1 MVNQITAI
9 YDQYILG
16 RPKLVLLALLVVFS
30 FFAWFSR
37 DFKLD
42 ASADSLI
49 LESDKDLR
57 IFRELNKRYETR
69 EFLFVT
75 FTPYENLFSETSLK
89 TIYQLREDLKQAP
102 GVESVFSLIDAPL
115 VKILGGTLTEAARNY
130 RTLEDP
136 SVDRDRAREELLTS
150 PVFKDL
156 IISKDGQTTALL
168 VNLEHRE
175 RYIELQKRKNSLL
188 IKRDSEGLSEAEM
201 LELDNT
207 LQEYDDAKT
216 RFNKSNH
223 ETIVAVREVMSR
235 YRELG
240 TLYLGGIPM
249 IADDMI
255 TFIKNDLVVFGA
267 GVFVF
272 LVLMLSA
279 IFRQP
284 RFVLLPLCS
293 CVFAVVTMMG
303 LLGLVGWRVTVI
315 SSNFISLMLIL
326 TMSMNVHLIVR
337 YRQLSRDFAGL
348 SQEELVFNTVRRMVW
363 PCLYTALTTMIGFGS
378 LVVSDIKPVID
389 FGWMMTLGLAV
400 TFLTSFLLF
409 PTLLVSLDKKISSAG
424 KEEVPFTAALARTT
438 EKFGN
443 GVVMIALLLA
453 ALSLFGVSRLKVENS
468 FVNYFSDD
476 TEIYQGLKLID
487 EKLGGTGPLDI
498 VLKFDPVKEYGEEE
512 EPEEAE
518 DEFSDLDALFGGFE
532 EEPADP
538 ADAWFT
544 AYKIDRIKA
553 VHDYLDTLPAVGKV
567 QSLASVLRLAEDLN
581 QGEEFDAFE
590 LAVIN
595 KKMPEEIKKSLI
607 DPYIS
612 IADNEAR
619 LNIRILDS
627 LPDLRRKQFLEKL
640 DEDLR
645 TKLGLT
651 ADDFQISGMM
661 VLYNNMLQS
670 LFTSQI
676 ETLGVV
682 MLGIALML
690 LVLFRSISLAII
702 GIVPN
707 ILAAGIILGLMGIL
721 DIPLDMMT
729 ITIAA
734 ITIGIAVD
742 NSIHY
747 IYRFRE
753 EYPGKSDYVATLYYC
768 HANIG
773 RAVFYTAITIII
785 GFSILVLSN
794 FIPTIYFGLLT
805 APGHVHCPLGRPD
818 PATKADIDT
827 PAVLKKRDKFIF
839 FVFSM
844 ISGRGHRE
852 TLIHSV
858 ISVSSVAKNKSA
870 PFFSKNIGTPG
881 NFW

>member
-1 MVNQITAI
+1 MFVNQITDI
-9 YDQYILG
+9 YDRYILG
-16 RPKLVLLALLVVFS
+16 RPGLALLALLAVFA
-30 FFAWFSR
+30 FFAWHSR

-42 ASADSLI
+42 ASTDTLI

-57 IFRELNKRYETR
+57 ILREVNKRYETQ
-69 EFLFVT
+69 EFLVVT
-75 FTPYENLFSETSLK
+75 FTPDADLFSVSSLETIL
-89 TIYQLREDLKQAP
+89 QLREDLKQIP
-102 GVESVFSLIDAPL
+102 GVASVFSLVDAPL
-115 VKILGGTLTEAARNY
+115 VKIIGGKLSEVARNY

-136 SVDRDRAREELLTS
+136 SVDRDRAREELLAS
-150 PVFKDL
+150 PIFLDL
-156 IISKDGQTTALL
+156 LISQDARTTALQ
-168 VNLEHRE
+168 VNLKNKVI
-175 RYIELQKRKNSLL
+175 YTDAQKRKNELL
-188 IKRDSEGLSEAEM
+188 IKQEHEGLTEAEQM
-201 LELDNT
+201 DLADTLE
-207 LQEYDDAKT
+207 QYKEIKEEVT
-216 RFNKSNH
+216 RLNH
-223 ETIVAVREVMSR
+223 ETVAATREVMDR
-235 YRELG
+235 YRDRG

-255 TFIKNDLVVFGA
+255 TFIKNDLLVFGA
-267 GVFVF
+267 GVFAF
-272 LVLMLSA
+272 LVIMLSI

-293 CVFAVVTMMG
+293 CVFAVVIMMG
-303 LLGLVGWRVTVI
+303 LLGLTGWPVTVI

-337 YRQLSRDFAGL
+337 YRQLSRDFAG
-348 SQEELVFNTVRRMVW
+348 QNQTELVSNTVRRMVW

-389 FGWMMTLGLAV
+389 FGWMMTLGLSV
-400 TFLTSFLLF
+400 TFMTSFLLF
-409 PTLLVSLDKKISSAG
+409 PTILVSLDKRITAPG
-424 KEEVPFTAALARTT
+424 KQEVPFTASLARIT

-443 GVVMIALLLA
+443 GVVVIALLLA
-453 ALSLFGVSRLKVENS
+453 ALSLYGVSRLKVENS
-468 FVNYFSDD
+468 FVNYFSDT
-476 TEIYQGLKLID
+476 TEIHQGLTLID
-487 EKLGGTGPLDI
+487 NELGGTAPMDV
-498 VLKFDPVKEYGEEE
+498 VLKFDPVKEFGEEE
-512 EPEEAE
+512 EPLEGD
-518 DEFSDLDALFGGFE
+518 DEFADLDDLFGGFG

-553 VHDYLDTLPAVGKV
+553 VHDYLDSLPAVGKV
-567 QSLASVLRLAEDLN
+567 LSLASVLRLAEDLN
-581 QGEEFDAFE
+581 EGEEFDAFE

-595 KKMPEEIKKSLI
+595 KKMPQEIKEQLI

-612 IADNEAR
+612 IANNEAR
-619 LNIRILDS
+619 INIRILDS
-627 LPDLRRKQFLEKL
+627 LPELRRKQFLEKI
-640 DEDLR
+640 DADLR
-645 TKLGLT
+645 TELGLT
-651 ADDFQISGMM
+651 EDEFQVSGMM

-690 LVLFRSISLAII
+690 LVLFRSFSLALI
-702 GIVPN
+702 GILPN

-753 EYPGKSDYVATLYYC
+753 EYPGKADYVSTLHYC

-773 RAVFYTAITIII
+773 RAVFYTATTIII
-785 GFSILVLSN
+785 GFSILVMSN

-805 APGHVHCPLGRPD
+805 ALAMFIALLAALTLLPKLILIFRP
-818 PATKADIDT
+818 
-827 PAVLKKRDKFIF
+827 F
-839 FVFSM
+839 
-844 ISGRGHRE
+844 
-852 TLIHSV
+852 
-858 ISVSSVAKNKSA
+858 
-870 PFFSKNIGTPG
+870 
-881 NFW
+881 

>member
-1 MVNQITAI
+1 MLVNQITEL
-9 YDQYILG
+9 YDRYILS
-16 RPKLVLLALLVVFS
+16 RPRLVLLALLAVFA
-30 FFAWFSR
+30 FFAWHAR

-42 ASADSLI
+42 ASTDTLI

-57 IFRELNKRYETR
+57 ILRQVSKRYETQ
-69 EFLFVT
+69 EFLVVT
-75 FTPYENLFSETSLK
+75 FTPDADLFSDTSLE
-89 TIYQLREDLKQAP
+89 TIRRLREDLEQVP
-102 GVESVFSLIDAPL
+102 GVASVFSLIDAPL
-115 VKILGGTLTEAARNY
+115 VKIGGGKLAEVAANY

-136 SVDRDRAREELLTS
+136 DVDRERAREELLAS
-150 PVFKDL
+150 PIFLDL
-156 IISKDGQTTALL
+156 LISDDARTTALQ
-168 VNLEHRE
+168 VNL
-175 RYIELQKRKNSLL
+175 KNKVILTDAQRRRNELL
-188 IKRDSEGLSEAEM
+188 IKQDEEGLTEAEQ
-201 LELDNT
+201 LELADT
-207 LQEYDDAKT
+207 LERYQQVKEEAT
-216 RFNKSNH
+216 RINH
-223 ETIVAVREVMSR
+223 ETVAATRAVMDR
-235 YRELG
+235 YRDQG

-255 TFIKNDLVVFGA
+255 TFIRNDLVVFGA
-267 GVFVF
+267 GVIAF
-272 LVLMLSA
+272 LVIMLSV
-279 IFRQP
+279 IFRQA

-293 CVFAVVTMMG
+293 CVFAVVVMMG
-303 LLGLVGWRVTVI
+303 LLGLTGWPVTVI

-326 TMSMNVHLIVR
+326 TMSMNVHLVVR
-337 YRQLSRDFAGL
+337 YRQLSRDFAGQ
-348 SQEELVFNTVRRMVW
+348 SQAELVANTVRRMVW

-389 FGWMMTLGLAV
+389 FGWMMTLGLGV

-409 PTLLVSLDKKISSAG
+409 PVILVSLDRKITSPG
-424 KEEVPFTAALARTT
+424 KQEVPFTAALARTT
-438 EKFGN
+438 EKYGN
-443 GVVMIALLLA
+443 GVVAIALALA
-453 ALSLFGVSRLKVENS
+453 VLSLYGVSRLKVENS
-468 FVNYFSDD
+468 FVNYFSAD
-476 TEIYQGLKLID
+476 TEIHQGLKLVDD
-487 EKLGGTGPLDI
+487 ELGGTAPLDV
-498 VLKFDPVKEYGEEE
+498 VLKFDPVKEFGEEE
-512 EPEEAE
+512 EAPDED
-518 DEFSDLDALFGGFE
+518 DEFEDLFGGFE

-553 VHDYLDTLPAVGKV
+553 AHDYLDSLPAVGKV
-567 QSLASVLRLAEDLN
+567 LSLASVLRLAEDLN

-595 KKMPEEIKKSLI
+595 KKLPEEIKEQLI

-619 LNIRILDS
+619 INMRILDS
-627 LPDLRRKQFLEKL
+627 LPDLRRKQFLEQV
-640 DEDLR
+640 DADLR
-645 TKLGLT
+645 TELGL
-651 ADDFQISGMM
+651 AEDEFQVSGMM

-690 LVLFRSISLAII
+690 LVLFRSFSLAVI
-702 GIVPN
+702 GILPN
-707 ILAAGIILGLMGIL
+707 ILAAGIILGLMGLL

-753 EYPGKSDYVATLYYC
+753 EYPGNADYVSTLHYC

-785 GFSILVLSN
+785 GFSILVMSN

-805 APGHVHCPLGRPD
+805 ALAMFIALLAALTLLPKLILIFRPFG
-818 PATKADIDT
+818 K
-827 PAVLKKRDKFIF
+827 
-839 FVFSM
+839 
-844 ISGRGHRE
+844 
-852 TLIHSV
+852 
-858 ISVSSVAKNKSA
+858 
-870 PFFSKNIGTPG
+870 
-881 NFW
+881 

>member
-1 MVNQITAI
+1 MLVNLITAI
-9 YDQYILG
+9 YDRYILG
-16 RPKLVLLALLVVFS
+16 RPGLVLLALLAVFA
-30 FFAWFSR
+30 FFAWHAR

-42 ASADSLI
+42 ASTDTLI

-57 IFRELNKRYETR
+57 ILRQVNKRYETQ
-69 EFLFVT
+69 EFLVVT
-75 FTPYENLFSETSLK
+75 FTPDADLFSVSSLET
-89 TIYQLREDLKQAP
+89 IHQLREDLKQIP
-102 GVESVFSLIDAPL
+102 GVASVFSLIDAPL
-115 VKILGGTLTEAARNY
+115 VKIIGGKLAEVARNY

-136 SVDRDRAREELLTS
+136 AVDRDLAREELLAS
-150 PVFKDL
+150 PIFLDL
-156 IISKDGQTTALL
+156 LISQNSRTTALQ
-168 VNLEHRE
+168 VNLKNKVIFT
-175 RYIELQKRKNSLL
+175 YAQKRKNELL
-188 IKRDSEGLSEAEM
+188 IKQEHEGLTEAEQ
-201 LELDNT
+201 LELADT
-207 LQEYDDAKT
+207 LVQYEEIKEEVT
-216 RFNKSNH
+216 RLNH
-223 ETIVAVREVMSR
+223 ETVAATREVMDR
-235 YRELG
+235 YRYRG

-255 TFIKNDLVVFGA
+255 TFIKNDLLVFGA
-267 GVFVF
+267 GVFAF
-272 LVLMLSA
+272 LVIMLSI

-284 RFVLLPLCS
+284 RFVMLPLCS
-293 CVFAVVTMMG
+293 CVFAVVIMMG
-303 LLGLVGWRVTVI
+303 LLGLTGWPVTVI

-348 SQEELVFNTVRRMVW
+348 DQTELVSNTVRRMVW

-389 FGWMMTLGLAV
+389 FGWMMTLGLSV
-400 TFLTSFLLF
+400 TFMTSFLLF
-409 PTLLVSLDKKISSAG
+409 PTILVSLDKRITAPG
-424 KEEVPFTAALARTT
+424 KQEVPFTATLARIT

-443 GVVMIALLLA
+443 GVVLIALLLA
-453 ALSLFGVSRLKVENS
+453 ALSLYGVSRLKVENS
-468 FVNYFSDD
+468 FVNYFSDT
-476 TEIYQGLKLID
+476 TEIHQGLTLID
-487 EKLGGTGPLDI
+487 NELGGTAPMDV
-498 VLKFDPVKEYGEEE
+498 VLKFDPVKEFGEEE
-512 EPEEAE
+512 EPLEGD
-518 DEFSDLDALFGGFE
+518 DEFADLDDLFGGFE

-553 VHDYLDTLPAVGKV
+553 VHDYLDSLPAVGKV
-567 QSLASVLRLAEDLN
+567 LSLASVLRLAEDLN
-581 QGEEFDAFE
+581 DGEEFDAFE

-595 KKMPEEIKKSLI
+595 KKMPREIKEQLI

-619 LNIRILDS
+619 INIRILDS
-627 LPDLRRKQFLEKL
+627 LPELRRKQFLEKINA
-640 DEDLR
+640 DLR
-645 TKLGLT
+645 TELGLT
-651 ADDFQISGMM
+651 EDEFQVSGMM

-690 LVLFRSISLAII
+690 LVLFRSFSLALI
-702 GIVPN
+702 GILPN

-753 EYPGKSDYVATLYYC
+753 EYPGRADYVSTLHYC

-785 GFSILVLSN
+785 GFSILVMSN

-805 APGHVHCPLGRPD
+805 ALAMFIALLAALTLLPKLILIFRPFR
-818 PATKADIDT
+818 K
-827 PAVLKKRDKFIF
+827 
-839 FVFSM
+839 
-844 ISGRGHRE
+844 
-852 TLIHSV
+852 
-858 ISVSSVAKNKSA
+858 
-870 PFFSKNIGTPG
+870 
-881 NFW
+881 

>member
-1 MVNQITAI
+1 MFVNQITDI
-9 YDQYILG
+9 YDRYILG
-16 RPKLVLLALLVVFS
+16 RPGLALLVLLAVFT
-30 FFAWFSR
+30 FFAWHSR

-42 ASADSLI
+42 ASTDTLI

-57 IFRELNKRYETR
+57 ILRQVNKRYETQ
-69 EFLFVT
+69 EFLVVT
-75 FTPYENLFSETSLK
+75 FTPDADLFSVSSLETIL
-89 TIYQLREDLKQAP
+89 QLREDLKQIP
-102 GVESVFSLIDAPL
+102 GVASVFSLIDAPL
-115 VKILGGTLTEAARNY
+115 VKIIGGKLSEVARNY

-136 SVDRDRAREELLTS
+136 SVDRDRAREELLAS
-150 PVFKDL
+150 PIFLDL
-156 IISKDGQTTALL
+156 LISQNARTTALQ
-168 VNLEHRE
+168 VNLKNKVI
-175 RYIELQKRKNSLL
+175 YTDAQKRKNELL
-188 IKRDSEGLSEAEM
+188 IKQEHEGLTEAEQM
-201 LELDNT
+201 DLADTLE
-207 LQEYDDAKT
+207 QYKEIKEEVT
-216 RFNKSNH
+216 RLNH
-223 ETIVAVREVMSR
+223 ETVAATREVMDR
-235 YRELG
+235 YRDRG

-255 TFIKNDLVVFGA
+255 TFIKNDLLVFGA
-267 GVFVF
+267 GVFAF
-272 LVLMLSA
+272 LVIMLSI

-293 CVFAVVTMMG
+293 CVFAVVIMMG
-303 LLGLVGWRVTVI
+303 LLGLTGWPVTVI

-348 SQEELVFNTVRRMVW
+348 NQTELVSNTVRRMVW

-389 FGWMMTLGLAV
+389 FGWMMTLGLSV
-400 TFLTSFLLF
+400 TFMTSFLLF
-409 PTLLVSLDKKISSAG
+409 PTILVSLDKRITAPG
-424 KEEVPFTAALARTT
+424 KQEVPFTASLARIT

-443 GVVMIALLLA
+443 GVVVIALLLA
-453 ALSLFGVSRLKVENS
+453 ALSLYGVSRLKVENS
-468 FVNYFSDD
+468 FVNYFSDT
-476 TEIYQGLKLID
+476 TEIHQGLTLID
-487 EKLGGTGPLDI
+487 NELGGTAPMDV
-498 VLKFDPVKEYGEEE
+498 VLKFDPVKEFGEEE
-512 EPEEAE
+512 EPLEGD
-518 DEFSDLDALFGGFE
+518 DEFADLDDLFGDFGE
-532 EEPADP
+532 DPADP

-553 VHDYLDTLPAVGKV
+553 VHDYLDSLPAVGKV
-567 QSLASVLRLAEDLN
+567 LSLASVLRLAEDLN
-581 QGEEFDAFE
+581 EGEEFDAFE

-595 KKMPEEIKKSLI
+595 KKMPREIKEQLI

-612 IADNEAR
+612 IANNEAR
-619 LNIRILDS
+619 INIRILDS
-627 LPDLRRKQFLEKL
+627 LPELRRKQFLEKI
-640 DEDLR
+640 DADLR
-645 TKLGLT
+645 TELGLT
-651 ADDFQISGMM
+651 EDEFQVSGMM

-690 LVLFRSISLAII
+690 LVLFRSFSLALI
-702 GIVPN
+702 GILPN

-753 EYPGKSDYVATLYYC
+753 EYPGKADYVSTLHYC

-785 GFSILVLSN
+785 GFSILVMSN

-805 APGHVHCPLGRPD
+805 ALAMFIALLAALTLLPKLILIFRPFR
-818 PATKADIDT
+818 K
-827 PAVLKKRDKFIF
+827 
-839 FVFSM
+839 
-844 ISGRGHRE
+844 
-852 TLIHSV
+852 
-858 ISVSSVAKNKSA
+858 
-870 PFFSKNIGTPG
+870 
-881 NFW
+881 

>member
-1 MVNQITAI
+1 MINQITAL
-9 YDQYILG
+9 YDRHILG
-16 RPKLVLLALLVVFS
+16 QPRLVLPALLAVFA
-30 FFAWFSR
+30 FFAWHAR

-42 ASADSLI
+42 ASTDTLI

-57 IFRELNKRYETR
+57 ILRQVNKRYETQ
-69 EFLFVT
+69 EFLVVT
-75 FTPYENLFSETSLK
+75 FTPYADLFSDASLET
-89 TIYQLREDLKQAP
+89 IRRLREDLEQVP
-102 GVESVFSLIDAPL
+102 GIASVFSLIDAPL
-115 VKILGGTLTEAARNY
+115 VKIVGGTLAEVAANY

-136 SVDRDRAREELLTS
+136 GVDRDLAREEFLASPIFLDLL
-150 PVFKDL
+150 
-156 IISKDGQTTALL
+156 ISQDAGTTALQ
-168 VNLEHRE
+168 VNLENKVILTDAQRRRNE
-175 RYIELQKRKNSLL
+175 LL
-188 IKRDSEGLSEAEM
+188 IKQDEEGLTEAEQ
-201 LELDNT
+201 LELADT
-207 LQEYDDAKT
+207 LEQYEAVKEEAT
-216 RFNKSNH
+216 RINH
-223 ETIVAVREVMSR
+223 ETVAATRAVMDR
-235 YRELG
+235 YRDRG

-255 TFIKNDLVVFGA
+255 TFIRNDLLVFGA
-267 GVFVF
+267 GVFAF
-272 LVLMLSA
+272 LVIMLSI
-279 IFRQP
+279 IFRQA

-293 CVFAVVTMMG
+293 CIFAVVIMMG
-303 LLGLVGWRVTVI
+303 LLGLTGWPVTVI

-326 TMSMNVHLIVR
+326 TMSMNVHLVVR
-337 YRQLSRDFAGL
+337 YRQLSRDFAGQ
-348 SQEELVFNTVRRMVW
+348 SQAELVSNTVRRMVW

-389 FGWMMTLGLAV
+389 FGWMMTLGLSV
-400 TFLTSFLLF
+400 TFMTSFLLF
-409 PTLLVSLDKKISSAG
+409 PTILVSLDNRITSPG
-424 KEEVPFTAALARTT
+424 REEVPFTAGLARIT
-438 EKFGN
+438 ERFGN
-443 GVVMIALLLA
+443 GVVVFALLLA
-453 ALSLFGVSRLKVENS
+453 ALSLYGVSRLKVENS

-476 TEIYQGLKLID
+476 TEIHQGLKLID
-487 EKLGGTGPLDI
+487 DELGGTAPLDV

-512 EPEEAE
+512 DPEED
-518 DEFSDLDALFGGFE
+518 DEFADLDDLFGGFD

-553 VHDYLDTLPAVGKV
+553 VHDYLDSLPAVGKV

-595 KKMPEEIKKSLI
+595 KKLPQEIKEQLI

-612 IADNEAR
+612 IEDNEAR
-619 LNIRILDS
+619 INMRILDS
-627 LPDLRRKQFLEKL
+627 LPELRRKQFLEQV
-640 DEDLR
+640 EADLR
-645 TKLGLT
+645 TELGL
-651 ADDFQISGMM
+651 ADDEFQVSGMM

-690 LVLFRSISLAII
+690 LVLFRSLSLAVI
-702 GIVPN
+702 GILPN

-753 EYPGKSDYVATLYYC
+753 EYPGKPDYVSTLYYC

-773 RAVFYTAITIII
+773 RAVFYTAVTIII
-785 GFSILVLSN
+785 GFSILVMSN

-805 APGHVHCPLGRPD
+805 ALAMFIALLAALTLLPKLILIFRPF
-818 PATKADIDT
+818 K
-827 PAVLKKRDKFIF
+827 
-839 FVFSM
+839 
-844 ISGRGHRE
+844 
-852 TLIHSV
+852 
-858 ISVSSVAKNKSA
+858 
-870 PFFSKNIGTPG
+870 
-881 NFW
+881 

>member
-1 MVNQITAI
+1 MFVNQITDI
-9 YDQYILG
+9 YDRYILG
-16 RPKLVLLALLVVFS
+16 RPGLALLVLLAVFT
-30 FFAWFSR
+30 FFAWHSR

-42 ASADSLI
+42 ASTDTLI

-57 IFRELNKRYETR
+57 ILRQVNKRYETQ
-69 EFLFVT
+69 EFLVVT
-75 FTPYENLFSETSLK
+75 FTPDADLFSVSSLETIL
-89 TIYQLREDLKQAP
+89 QLREDLKQIP
-102 GVESVFSLIDAPL
+102 GVASVFSLIDAPL
-115 VKILGGTLTEAARNY
+115 VKIIGGKLSEVARNY

-136 SVDRDRAREELLTS
+136 SVDRDRAREELLAS
-150 PVFKDL
+150 PIFLDL
-156 IISKDGQTTALL
+156 LISQNARTTALQ
-168 VNLEHRE
+168 VNLKNKVI
-175 RYIELQKRKNSLL
+175 YTDAQKRKNELL
-188 IKRDSEGLSEAEM
+188 IKQEHEGLTEAEQM
-201 LELDNT
+201 DLADTLE
-207 LQEYDDAKT
+207 QYKQIKEEVT
-216 RFNKSNH
+216 RLNH
-223 ETIVAVREVMSR
+223 ETVAATREVMDR
-235 YRELG
+235 YRDRG

-255 TFIKNDLVVFGA
+255 TFIKNDLLVFGA
-267 GVFVF
+267 GVFAF
-272 LVLMLSA
+272 LVIMLSI

-293 CVFAVVTMMG
+293 CVFAVVIMMG
-303 LLGLVGWRVTVI
+303 LLGLTGWPVTVI

-348 SQEELVFNTVRRMVW
+348 NQTELVSNTVRRMVW

-389 FGWMMTLGLAV
+389 FGWMMTLGLSV
-400 TFLTSFLLF
+400 TFMTSFLLF
-409 PTLLVSLDKKISSAG
+409 PTILVSLDKRITAPG
-424 KEEVPFTAALARTT
+424 KQEVPFTASLARIT

-443 GVVMIALLLA
+443 GVVVIALLLA
-453 ALSLFGVSRLKVENS
+453 ALSLYGVSRLKVENS
-468 FVNYFSDD
+468 FVNYFSDT
-476 TEIYQGLKLID
+476 TEIHQGLTLID
-487 EKLGGTGPLDI
+487 NELGGTAPMDV
-498 VLKFDPVKEYGEEE
+498 VLKFDPVKEFGEEE
-512 EPEEAE
+512 EPLEGD
-518 DEFSDLDALFGGFE
+518 DEFADLDDLFGGFGE
-532 EEPADP
+532 DPADP

-553 VHDYLDTLPAVGKV
+553 VHDYLDSLPAVGKV
-567 QSLASVLRLAEDLN
+567 LSLASVLRLAEDLN
-581 QGEEFDAFE
+581 EGEEFDAFE

-595 KKMPEEIKKSLI
+595 KKMPREIKEQLI

-612 IADNEAR
+612 IANNEAR
-619 LNIRILDS
+619 INIRILDS
-627 LPDLRRKQFLEKL
+627 LPELRRKQFLEKI
-640 DEDLR
+640 DADLR
-645 TKLGLT
+645 TELGLT
-651 ADDFQISGMM
+651 EDEFQVSGMM

-690 LVLFRSISLAII
+690 LVLFRSFSLALI
-702 GIVPN
+702 GILPN

-753 EYPGKSDYVATLYYC
+753 EYPGKADYVSTLHYC

-785 GFSILVLSN
+785 GFSILVMSN

-805 APGHVHCPLGRPD
+805 ALAMFIALLAALTLLPKLILIFRPFR
-818 PATKADIDT
+818 K
-827 PAVLKKRDKFIF
+827 
-839 FVFSM
+839 
-844 ISGRGHRE
+844 
-852 TLIHSV
+852 
-858 ISVSSVAKNKSA
+858 
-870 PFFSKNIGTPG
+870 
-881 NFW
+881 

>member
-1 MVNQITAI
+1 MVKLNNVLVNRITAL
-9 YDQYILG
+9 YDQYVLG
-16 RPKLVLLALLVVFS
+16 RPRLALAVLLAVFA
-30 FFAWFSR
+30 FFAWHAR

-42 ASADSLI
+42 ASTDTLI

-57 IFRELNKRYETR
+57 ILRQVNKRYETQ
-69 EFLFVT
+69 EFLVVT
-75 FTPYENLFSETSLK
+75 FTPHADLFSDVSLE
-89 TIYQLREDLKQAP
+89 TIYQLREDLEQIP
-102 GVESVFSLIDAPL
+102 GVASVFSLIDAPL
-115 VKILGGTLTEAARNY
+115 VKIVGGTLAEVAANY

-136 SVDRDRAREELLTS
+136 GVDRERAREEFLASPIFLDLL
-150 PVFKDL
+150 
-156 IISKDGQTTALL
+156 ISQDAGTTALQ
-168 VNLEHRE
+168 VNL
-175 RYIELQKRKNSLL
+175 KNKVVLTDAQRRRNELL
-188 IKRDSEGLSEAEM
+188 IKQDDEGLTEAEQ
-201 LELDNT
+201 LELADT
-207 LQEYDDAKT
+207 LEQYETVKEEAT
-216 RFNKSNH
+216 RINH
-223 ETIVAVREVMSR
+223 ETVAATRGVMDR
-235 YRELG
+235 YRDRG

-255 TFIKNDLVVFGA
+255 TFIKNDLLVFGA
-267 GVFVF
+267 GVFAF
-272 LVLMLSA
+272 LVIMLSI
-279 IFRQP
+279 IFRQA

-293 CVFAVVTMMG
+293 CIFAVVIMMG
-303 LLGLVGWRVTVI
+303 LLGLTGWPVTVI

-326 TMSMNVHLIVR
+326 TMSMNVHLVVR
-337 YRQLSRDFAGL
+337 YRQLSRDFAGHG
-348 SQEELVFNTVRRMVW
+348 QAQLVSNTVRRMVW

-389 FGWMMTLGLAV
+389 FGWMMTLGLGV
-400 TFLTSFLLF
+400 TFMTSFLLF
-409 PTLLVSLDKKISSAG
+409 PSILVSLDKKITSPG
-424 KEEVPFTAALARTT
+424 REQVPFTAGLARIT

-443 GVVMIALLLA
+443 GVVVIALLLA
-453 ALSLFGVSRLKVENS
+453 ALSLYGVSRLKVENS
-468 FVNYFSDD
+468 FVNYFSDT
-476 TEIYQGLKLID
+476 TEIHQGLKLID
-487 EKLGGTGPLDI
+487 DELGGTAPLDV

-512 EPEEAE
+512 EETLEED
-518 DEFSDLDALFGGFE
+518 DEFADLDDLFGGFDT
-532 EEPADP
+532 EPADP

-553 VHDYLDTLPAVGKV
+553 VHDYLDSLPAVGKV

-595 KKMPEEIKKSLI
+595 KKLPQEIKEQLI
-607 DPYIS
+607 DPYVS
-612 IADNEAR
+612 IEDNEAR
-619 LNIRILDS
+619 INMRILDS
-627 LPDLRRKQFLEKL
+627 LPDLRRKQFLEKI
-640 DEDLR
+640 DADLR
-645 TKLGLT
+645 NELGLT
-651 ADDFQISGMM
+651 DDEFQVSGMM

-690 LVLFRSISLAII
+690 LVLFRSFSLALI
-702 GIVPN
+702 GILPN

-753 EYPGKSDYVATLYYC
+753 ERPGKPDYISTLYYC

-785 GFSILVLSN
+785 GFSILVMSN

-805 APGHVHCPLGRPD
+805 ALAMFIALLAALTLLPKLILIFRPFG
-818 PATKADIDT
+818 K
-827 PAVLKKRDKFIF
+827 
-839 FVFSM
+839 
-844 ISGRGHRE
+844 
-852 TLIHSV
+852 
-858 ISVSSVAKNKSA
+858 
-870 PFFSKNIGTPG
+870 
-881 NFW
+881 

>member
-1 MVNQITAI
+1 MLVNQITAL
-9 YDQYILG
+9 YDRNILG

-30 FFAWFSR
+30 FFAWHAR

-42 ASADSLI
+42 ASADTLI

-57 IFRELNKRYETR
+57 ILRALNKRYDKQ
-69 EFLFVT
+69 EFLVVT
-75 FTPYENLFSETSLK
+75 FTPSADLFSASSLET
-89 TIYQLREDLKQAP
+89 IQHLRADLKQIS

-115 VKILGGTLTEAARNY
+115 VKIIGGKLSEVARNY
-130 RTLEDP
+130 RTLGDP
-136 SVDRDRAREELLTS
+136 GVDRQRARDELLAS
-150 PVFKDL
+150 PIFLDL
-156 IISKDGQTTALL
+156 LISDDGRTTALQ
-168 VNLEHRE
+168 VNLKNK
-175 RYIELQKRKNSLL
+175 IAFTDVQKRKNELLSKQENASLT
-188 IKRDSEGLSEAEM
+188 EAEQ
-201 LELDNT
+201 LELADT
-207 LQEYDDAKT
+207 LERYEETKAEVI
-216 RFNKSNH
+216 RANH
-223 ETIVAVREVMSR
+223 ETIVATREVMNR
-235 YRELG
+235 YRDQG

-267 GVFVF
+267 GVFAF
-272 LVLMLSA
+272 LVIMLSI

-293 CVFAVVTMMG
+293 CIFAVIIMMG
-303 LLGLVGWRVTVI
+303 LLGLIGWPVTVI

-337 YRQLSRDFAGL
+337 YRQLSRDFSGKN
-348 SQEELVFNTVRRMVW
+348 QTELVSNCVRRMVW

-378 LVVSDIKPVID
+378 LVVSNIKPVVD
-389 FGWMMTLGLAV
+389 FGWMMTLGLSV

-409 PTLLVSLDKKISSAG
+409 PVILVSLDKQIASPG
-424 KEEVPFTAALARTT
+424 KQEVPFTAALARIT
-438 EKFGN
+438 EKFGT
-443 GVVMIALLLA
+443 GVVVTALLLA
-453 ALSLFGVSRLKVENS
+453 GLSLYGVSRLKVENS
-468 FVNYFSDD
+468 FVNYFSDR
-476 TEIYQGLKLID
+476 TEIHQGLKLID
-487 EKLGGTGPLDI
+487 NELGGTAPLDV
-498 VLKFDPVKEYGEEE
+498 VLQFDPVKEYGEEE
-512 EPEEAE
+512 EPREGD
-518 DEFSDLDALFGGFE
+518 DEFGDLDALFGGFE

-538 ADAWFT
+538 ADTWFT

-553 VHDYLDTLPAVGKV
+553 VHDYLDSLPAVGKV

-590 LAVIN
+590 LAIIN
-595 KKMPEEIKKSLI
+595 KKLPEEIKEQLI

-612 IADNEAR
+612 IANNEAR
-619 LNIRILDS
+619 INMRILDS
-627 LPDLRRKQFLEKL
+627 LPDLRRKQLLEKI
-640 DEDLR
+640 EADLR
-645 TKLGLT
+645 TELGLT
-651 ADDFQISGMM
+651 EDEYQISGMM

-690 LVLFRSISLAII
+690 LVLFRSLSLAVI
-702 GIVPN
+702 GILPN
-707 ILAAGIILGLMGIL
+707 ILAAGIILGLMGIM

-753 EYPGKSDYVATLYYC
+753 EYPGRADYASTLYYC

-785 GFSILVLSN
+785 GFSILVMSN

-805 APGHVHCPLGRPD
+805 ALAMFIALLAALTLLPKLILIFRP
-818 PATKADIDT
+818 
-827 PAVLKKRDKFIF
+827 F
-839 FVFSM
+839 
-844 ISGRGHRE
+844 
-852 TLIHSV
+852 
-858 ISVSSVAKNKSA
+858 
-870 PFFSKNIGTPG
+870 
-881 NFW
+881 

>member
-1 MVNQITAI
+1 MFVNQITDI
-9 YDQYILG
+9 YDRYILG
-16 RPKLVLLALLVVFS
+16 RPGLALLVLLAVFT
-30 FFAWFSR
+30 FFAWHSR

-42 ASADSLI
+42 ASTDTLI

-57 IFRELNKRYETR
+57 ILRQVNKRYETQ
-69 EFLFVT
+69 EFLVVT
-75 FTPYENLFSETSLK
+75 FTPDADLFSVSSLETIL
-89 TIYQLREDLKQAP
+89 QLREDLKQIP
-102 GVESVFSLIDAPL
+102 GVASVFSLIDAPL
-115 VKILGGTLTEAARNY
+115 VKIIGGKLAEVARNY

-136 SVDRDRAREELLTS
+136 GVDRDRAREELLAS
-150 PVFKDL
+150 PIFLDL
-156 IISKDGQTTALL
+156 LISQNARTTALQ
-168 VNLEHRE
+168 VNLKNKVI
-175 RYIELQKRKNSLL
+175 YTDAQKRKNELL
-188 IKRDSEGLSEAEM
+188 IKQEHEGLTEAEQM
-201 LELDNT
+201 DLADTLE
-207 LQEYDDAKT
+207 QYKQIKEEVT
-216 RFNKSNH
+216 RLNH
-223 ETIVAVREVMSR
+223 ETVAATREVMDR
-235 YRELG
+235 YRDRG

-255 TFIKNDLVVFGA
+255 TFIKNDLLVFGA
-267 GVFVF
+267 GVFAF
-272 LVLMLSA
+272 LVIMLSI

-293 CVFAVVTMMG
+293 CVFAVVIMMG
-303 LLGLVGWRVTVI
+303 LLGLTGWPVTVI

-348 SQEELVFNTVRRMVW
+348 NQTELVSNTVRRMVW

-389 FGWMMTLGLAV
+389 FGWMMTLGLSV
-400 TFLTSFLLF
+400 TFMTSFLLF
-409 PTLLVSLDKKISSAG
+409 PTILVSLDKRITAPG
-424 KEEVPFTAALARTT
+424 KQEVPFTASLARIT

-443 GVVMIALLLA
+443 GVVVIALLLA
-453 ALSLFGVSRLKVENS
+453 ALSLYGVSRLKVENS
-468 FVNYFSDD
+468 FVNYFSDT
-476 TEIYQGLKLID
+476 TEIHQGLTLID
-487 EKLGGTGPLDI
+487 NELGGTAPMDV
-498 VLKFDPVKEYGEEE
+498 VLKFDPVKEFGEEE
-512 EPEEAE
+512 EPLEGD
-518 DEFSDLDALFGGFE
+518 DEFADLDDLFGGFGE
-532 EEPADP
+532 DPADP

-553 VHDYLDTLPAVGKV
+553 VHDYLDSLPAVGKV
-567 QSLASVLRLAEDLN
+567 LSLASVLRLAEDLN
-581 QGEEFDAFE
+581 EGEEFDAFE

-595 KKMPEEIKKSLI
+595 KKMPREIKEQLI

-612 IADNEAR
+612 IANNEAR
-619 LNIRILDS
+619 INIRILDS
-627 LPDLRRKQFLEKL
+627 LPELRRKQFLEKI
-640 DEDLR
+640 DADLR
-645 TKLGLT
+645 TELGLT
-651 ADDFQISGMM
+651 EDEFQVSGMM

-690 LVLFRSISLAII
+690 LVLFRSFSLALI
-702 GIVPN
+702 GILPN

-753 EYPGKSDYVATLYYC
+753 EYPGKADYVSTLHYC

-785 GFSILVLSN
+785 GFSILVMSN

-805 APGHVHCPLGRPD
+805 ALAMFIALLAALTLLPKLILIFRPFR
-818 PATKADIDT
+818 K
-827 PAVLKKRDKFIF
+827 
-839 FVFSM
+839 
-844 ISGRGHRE
+844 
-852 TLIHSV
+852 
-858 ISVSSVAKNKSA
+858 
-870 PFFSKNIGTPG
+870 
-881 NFW
+881 

>member
-1 MVNQITAI
+1 MFVNQITDI
-9 YDQYILG
+9 YDRYILG
-16 RPKLVLLALLVVFS
+16 RPGLALLVLLAVFT
-30 FFAWFSR
+30 FFAWHSR

-42 ASADSLI
+42 ASTDTLI

-57 IFRELNKRYETR
+57 ILREVNKRYETQ
-69 EFLFVT
+69 EFLVVT
-75 FTPYENLFSETSLK
+75 FTPDADLFSVSSLETIL
-89 TIYQLREDLKQAP
+89 QLREDLKQIP
-102 GVESVFSLIDAPL
+102 GVASVFSLIDAPL
-115 VKILGGTLTEAARNY
+115 VKIIGGKLSEVARNY

-136 SVDRDRAREELLTS
+136 SVDRDRAREELLAS
-150 PVFKDL
+150 PIFLDL
-156 IISKDGQTTALL
+156 LISQNARTTALQ
-168 VNLEHRE
+168 VNLKNKVI
-175 RYIELQKRKNSLL
+175 YTDAQKRKNELL
-188 IKRDSEGLSEAEM
+188 IKQEHEGLTEAEQM
-201 LELDNT
+201 DLADTLE
-207 LQEYDDAKT
+207 QYKEIKEEVT
-216 RFNKSNH
+216 RLNH
-223 ETIVAVREVMSR
+223 ETVAATREVMDR
-235 YRELG
+235 YRDRG

-255 TFIKNDLVVFGA
+255 TFIKNDLLVFGA
-267 GVFVF
+267 GVFAF
-272 LVLMLSA
+272 LVIMLSI

-293 CVFAVVTMMG
+293 CVFAVVIMMG
-303 LLGLVGWRVTVI
+303 LLGLTGWPVTVI

-348 SQEELVFNTVRRMVW
+348 NQTELVSNTVRRMVW

-389 FGWMMTLGLAV
+389 FGWMMTLGLSV
-400 TFLTSFLLF
+400 TFMTSFLLF
-409 PTLLVSLDKKISSAG
+409 PTILVSLDKRITAPG
-424 KEEVPFTAALARTT
+424 KQEVPFTASLARIT

-443 GVVMIALLLA
+443 GVVVIALLLA
-453 ALSLFGVSRLKVENS
+453 ALSLYGVSRLKVENS
-468 FVNYFSDD
+468 FVNYFSDT
-476 TEIYQGLKLID
+476 TEIHQGLTLID
-487 EKLGGTGPLDI
+487 NELGGTAPMDV
-498 VLKFDPVKEYGEEE
+498 VLKFDPVKEFGEEE
-512 EPEEAE
+512 EPLEGD
-518 DEFSDLDALFGGFE
+518 DEFADLDDLFGDFGE
-532 EEPADP
+532 DPADP

-553 VHDYLDTLPAVGKV
+553 VHDYLDSLPAVGKV
-567 QSLASVLRLAEDLN
+567 LSLASVLRLAEDLN
-581 QGEEFDAFE
+581 EGEEFDAFE

-595 KKMPEEIKKSLI
+595 KKMPREIKEQLI

-612 IADNEAR
+612 IANNEAR
-619 LNIRILDS
+619 INIRILDS
-627 LPDLRRKQFLEKL
+627 LPELRRKQFLEKI
-640 DEDLR
+640 DADLR
-645 TKLGLT
+645 TELGLT
-651 ADDFQISGMM
+651 EDEFQVSGMM

-690 LVLFRSISLAII
+690 LVLFRSFSLALI
-702 GIVPN
+702 GILPN

-753 EYPGKSDYVATLYYC
+753 EYPGKADYVSTLHYC

-785 GFSILVLSN
+785 GFSILVMSN

-805 APGHVHCPLGRPD
+805 ALAMFIALLAALTLLPKLILIFRPFR
-818 PATKADIDT
+818 K
-827 PAVLKKRDKFIF
+827 
-839 FVFSM
+839 
-844 ISGRGHRE
+844 
-852 TLIHSV
+852 
-858 ISVSSVAKNKSA
+858 
-870 PFFSKNIGTPG
+870 
-881 NFW
+881 

>member
-1 MVNQITAI
+1 MINQITAL
-9 YDQYILG
+9 YDRHILG
-16 RPKLVLLALLVVFS
+16 RPRLVLPALLAVFA
-30 FFAWFSR
+30 FFAWHAR

-42 ASADSLI
+42 ASTDTLI

-57 IFRELNKRYETR
+57 ILRQVNKRYETQ
-69 EFLFVT
+69 EFLVVT
-75 FTPYENLFSETSLK
+75 FTPHADLFSDASLET
-89 TIYQLREDLKQAP
+89 IRRLREDLEQVP
-102 GVESVFSLIDAPL
+102 GIASVFSLIDAPL
-115 VKILGGTLTEAARNY
+115 VKIVGGTLAEVAANY

-136 SVDRDRAREELLTS
+136 GVDRDLAREEFLASPIFLDLL
-150 PVFKDL
+150 
-156 IISKDGQTTALL
+156 ISQDAGTTALQ
-168 VNLEHRE
+168 VNLENKVILTDAQRRRNE
-175 RYIELQKRKNSLL
+175 LL
-188 IKRDSEGLSEAEM
+188 IKQDEEGLTEAEQ
-201 LELDNT
+201 LELADT
-207 LQEYDDAKT
+207 LEQYEAVKEEAT
-216 RFNKSNH
+216 RINH
-223 ETIVAVREVMSR
+223 ETVAATRAVMDR
-235 YRELG
+235 YRDRG

-255 TFIKNDLVVFGA
+255 TFIRNDLVVFGA
-267 GVFVF
+267 GVFAF
-272 LVLMLSA
+272 LVIMLSI
-279 IFRQP
+279 IFRQA

-293 CVFAVVTMMG
+293 CIFAVVIMMG
-303 LLGLVGWRVTVI
+303 LLGLTGWPVTVI

-326 TMSMNVHLIVR
+326 TMSMNVHLVVR
-337 YRQLSRDFAGL
+337 YRQLSRDFAGQ
-348 SQEELVFNTVRRMVW
+348 SQAELVSNTVRRMVW

-389 FGWMMTLGLAV
+389 FGWMMTLGLSV
-400 TFLTSFLLF
+400 TFMTSFLLF
-409 PTLLVSLDKKISSAG
+409 PTILVSLDNRITSPG
-424 KEEVPFTAALARTT
+424 REEVPFTAGLARIT
-438 EKFGN
+438 ERFGN
-443 GVVMIALLLA
+443 GVVVFALLLA
-453 ALSLFGVSRLKVENS
+453 ALSLYGVSRLKVENS

-476 TEIYQGLKLID
+476 TEIHQGLKLID
-487 EKLGGTGPLDI
+487 DELGGTAPLDV

-512 EPEEAE
+512 EPEEG
-518 DEFSDLDALFGGFE
+518 DEFADLDDLFGGFD

-553 VHDYLDTLPAVGKV
+553 VHDYLDSLPAVGKV

-595 KKMPEEIKKSLI
+595 KKLPQEIKEQLI

-612 IADNEAR
+612 IEDNEAR
-619 LNIRILDS
+619 INMRILDS
-627 LPDLRRKQFLEKL
+627 LPELRRKQFLEQV
-640 DEDLR
+640 EADLR
-645 TKLGLT
+645 TELGL
-651 ADDFQISGMM
+651 ADDEFQVSGMM

-690 LVLFRSISLAII
+690 LVLFRSLSLAVI
-702 GIVPN
+702 GILPN

-753 EYPGKSDYVATLYYC
+753 EYPGKPDYVSTLYYC

-773 RAVFYTAITIII
+773 RAVFYTAVTIII
-785 GFSILVLSN
+785 GFSILVMSN

-805 APGHVHCPLGRPD
+805 ALAMFIALLAALTLLPKLILIFRPF
-818 PATKADIDT
+818 K
-827 PAVLKKRDKFIF
+827 
-839 FVFSM
+839 
-844 ISGRGHRE
+844 
-852 TLIHSV
+852 
-858 ISVSSVAKNKSA
+858 
-870 PFFSKNIGTPG
+870 
-881 NFW
+881 

>member
-1 MVNQITAI
+1 MVNRITAL
-9 YDQYILG
+9 YDRYILG
-16 RPKLVLLALLVVFS
+16 RPRLALALLLAVFA
-30 FFAWFSR
+30 FFAWHAR

-42 ASADSLI
+42 ASTDTLI

-57 IFRELNKRYETR
+57 ILRQVNKRYETQ
-69 EFLFVT
+69 EFLVVT
-75 FTPYENLFSETSLK
+75 FTPHADLFSDASIG
-89 TIYQLREDLKQAP
+89 TIRALREDLEQLP
-102 GVESVFSLIDAPL
+102 GVASVFTLLDAPL
-115 VKILGGTLTEAARNY
+115 VKIVGGTLAEVAANY

-136 SVDRDRAREELLTS
+136 DVDRDAAREELLAS
-150 PVFKDL
+150 PVFLDL
-156 IISKDGQTTALL
+156 LISADADTTALQ
-168 VNLEHRE
+168 VNL
-175 RYIELQKRKNSLL
+175 KNKVILTDAQQRRNELL
-188 IKRDSEGLSEAEM
+188 IKQDTERLTAAEQQELADTLERYEEVKEEA
-201 LELDNT
+201 
-207 LQEYDDAKT
+207 T
-216 RFNKSNH
+216 RTNH
-223 ETIVAVREVMSR
+223 ETVAATRAVMDR
-235 YRELG
+235 YRDKG

-267 GVFVF
+267 GVFAF
-272 LVLMLSA
+272 LVIMLSI
-279 IFRQP
+279 IFRQA

-293 CVFAVVTMMG
+293 CGFAVVIMMG
-303 LLGLVGWRVTVI
+303 LLGLIGWPVTVI

-326 TMSMNVHLIVR
+326 TMSMNVHLVVR
-337 YRQLSRDFAGL
+337 YRQLSRDFAGQ
-348 SQEELVFNTVRRMVW
+348 SQPELVSNTVRRMVW

-389 FGWMMTLGLAV
+389 FGWMMTLGLGV

-409 PTLLVSLDKKISSAG
+409 PVILISLDKTITSPG
-424 KEEVPFTAALARTT
+424 KQEVPFTATLARTT
-438 EKFGN
+438 VRYGN
-443 GVVMIALLLA
+443 GVVVIALALA
-453 ALSLFGVSRLKVENS
+453 ALSLYGVSRLKVENS
-468 FVNYFSDD
+468 FVNYFSDS
-476 TEIYQGLKLID
+476 TEIHRGLKLID
-487 EKLGGTGPLDI
+487 DELGGTAPLDV

-512 EPEEAE
+512 EETLEEDDKFA
-518 DEFSDLDALFGGFE
+518 DLDDLFGGFDT
-532 EEPADP
+532 EPADP

-553 VHDYLDTLPAVGKV
+553 VHDYLDNLPAVGKV
-567 QSLASVLRLAEDLN
+567 QSLASLLRIAEDLN

-595 KKMPEEIKKSLI
+595 KKLPEEVKEQVI

-612 IADNEAR
+612 IDDNEAR
-619 LNIRILDS
+619 INMRILDS
-627 LPDLRRKQFLEKL
+627 LPDLRRKQFLEKI
-640 DEDLR
+640 DADLR
-645 TKLGLT
+645 NELGLT
-651 ADDFQISGMM
+651 DDEFQVSGMM

-690 LVLFRSISLAII
+690 LVLFRSFSLAVI
-702 GIVPN
+702 GILPN

-753 EYPGKSDYVATLYYC
+753 ERPGKADYVATLHYC

-785 GFSILVLSN
+785 GFSILVMSN

-805 APGHVHCPLGRPD
+805 AL
-818 PATKADIDT
+818 AM
-827 PAVLKKRDKFIF
+827 FIALLAAL
-839 FVFSM
+839 
-844 ISGRGHRE
+844 
-852 TLIHSV
+852 TLLPKLIL
-858 ISVSSVAKNKSA
+858 IFK
-870 PFFSKNIGTPG
+870 PFGK
-881 NFW
+881 